1 MTVVLT
7 DEQTHAVVR
16 RSEPLLLSAAA
27 GSGKTSVLV
36 ERFVAAVRED
46 GIAPGKILAIT
57 FTERAAGELRSRV
70 RARLLE
76 LGDREA
82 ARDTEAAFVGTFHGF
97 CARVLRAH
105 PLAAGLD
112 PEFSI
117 IDEGLAGRLRE
128 LAFKAALREFLAG
141 ERPDAVDLLAAYGV
155 DRVCSMVERVYTEL
169 RSRGQRLPSLPL
181 PSLPSLLLSSVPER
195 VVPEPS
201 LPTPTAPEPD
211 AIAACG
217 LLDELLRGYGL
228 AYEQLKQ
235 GRRAVDFDDL
245 ELLTREL
252 LAGHERVRDAW
263 SDRFE
268 LLMVDEFQDTNAR
281 QLGILESLDRGNLFT
296 VGDEQQSIYGFRH
309 ADVSL
314 FRARRAKL
322 EERGGSLLLT
332 RNFRSR
338 EPLLDVVNAV
348 FTERF
353 AAYTP
358 LVAGRV
364 DAEIRGDRGVEVTG
378 GGGADTPEDGET
390 AVELLLTS
398 VRGWEEREE
407 LAQAIAAGLPD
418 AQLWRQAEAR
428 LLAQRVAELVE
439 GGQARAGEVVVLL
452 RASGDLEVFERA
464 LQLCGLRTL
473 AAVGAFWGHQQIGD
487 LISYLRALAN
497 PLDEEALYAAL
508 ASPLAGCSRDCLA
521 LLAQAARS
529 ARAGVWETALAAA
542 ESEAGAELSL
552 GLAPEDRV
560 ALVGFCVRLQAE
572 RQGASRRTLSELIER
587 AIDAAGYREHV
598 LALDWGERRLANV
611 HKLLRLA
618 RRFEASEG
626 RDLRAF
632 LDHVAYLQD
641 AIKAE
646 PEAPVE
652 GVEPDAV
659 RLMTIHAAK
668 GLEFPVVCL
677 ADLGRQPNTQTPDLL
692 VDGERVG
699 LRLVRLDGERSKP
712 ALDYEQLCRERRE
725 REAQEEDRIL
735 YVAMTRARERLLLSG
750 AVDFERWPG
759 SRQAPTAISWLGPAL
774 AADLPA
780 RVQAGEAAMHDLPVG
795 PGGVVT
801 VRCKLSSPASVGTVL
816 RPESFAKADS
826 AGSGT
831 PSSSV
836 EAVAGGQVGAGRV
849 DTGQVGA
856 GQVAGEQLSLLAEG
870 APSSIPTHPDVET
883 MATSVLKGQQS
894 PRGVADDASSP
905 APAPAGPPAPAL
917 ASVPAPA
924 PPPGP
929 VLAPASVPAPAPPP
943 GPVLAPAS
951 APAPGLATLSY
962 TSLSELERCGY
973 RYYLER
979 VLGLGDDR
987 SVARVDPGH
996 RGLEA
1001 RARGTLIH
1009 RLMERVD
1016 FARPSPQSPQQ
1027 VAKLARELGVRVGS
1041 GEREEIVALMAAA
1054 IRAAPATRVACAR
1067 GVRREHPFAFALA
1080 PGQPLISGVI
1090 DLLAQESDDGF
1101 MVLDYKS
1108 DRVGPT
1114 VDLEALVQREYGI
1127 QRLLYALAV
1136 LRDGAPKVEIV
1147 HWFLERPGEPAV
1159 ASFDAGE
1166 RGALEERL
1174 VAHVAGARAR
1184 GFMVSSKPHRG
1195 LCLTCPGRSGL
1206 CSWGERE
1213 TLREAP
1219 ELDRAPDP
1227 CSASELP
1234 NARESGRPA

>member
-1 MTVVLT
+1 MTVALT
-7 DEQTHAVVR
+7 DEQTQAVER

-70 RARLLE
+70 RARLLG

-112 PEFSI
+112 PEFAI

-128 LAFKAALREFLAG
+128 LAFKAALRDFLVG
-141 ERPDAVDLLAAYGV
+141 ERTDAVDLLAAYGV
-155 DRVCSMVERVYTEL
+155 DRVCSMVEQVYREL
-169 RSRGQRLPSLPL
+169 RSRGQRLPR
-181 PSLPSLLLSSVPER
+181 LL
-195 VVPEPS
+195 
-201 LPTPTAPEPD
+201 TPTAVERVSERGADAEAVPELDAQTDID
-211 AIAACG
+211 AIAACA
-217 LLDELLRGYGL
+217 LLDELLRGYGV

-235 GRRAVDFDDL
+235 GRGAVDFDDL

-252 LAGHERVRDAW
+252 LVEHASVRSAW

-296 VGDEQQSIYGFRH
+296 VGDELQSIYGFRH

-322 EERGGSLLLT
+322 EGRGGSLQLT

-348 FTERF
+348 FAERF
-353 AAYTP
+353 SAYTP

-364 DAEIRGDRGVEVTG
+364 DGQAPGDVQVAG
-378 GGGADTPEDGET
+378 GGDADAPEDGET
-390 AVELLLTS
+390 VVELLLTS
-398 VRGWEEREE
+398 VRGWEERQE
-407 LAQAIAAGLPD
+407 LADAIAAGLPE

-428 LLAQRVAELVE
+428 LLAQRVAELVQ

-464 LQLCGLRTL
+464 LQLRGLRTL

-508 ASPLAGCSRDCLA
+508 ASPLAGCSKDCLA

-542 ESEAGAELSL
+542 GASEAGVGGGPSP
-552 GLAPEDRV
+552 GLAPEDRE
-560 ALVGFCVRLQAE
+560 ALAGFCVRLQTE
-572 RQGASRRTLSELIER
+572 RASASRRTISQLIER

-632 LDHVAYLQD
+632 LDHVAYLKD
-641 AIKAE
+641 AVKVE

-699 LRLVRLDGERSKP
+699 LRLVRLDGEGSKS
-712 ALDYEQLCRERRE
+712 ALEYEQLCRERRE

-750 AVDFERWPG
+750 SVDFERWPG

-780 RVQAGEAAMHDLPVG
+780 RAQAGEAALHDLPIG
-795 PGGVVT
+795 PGGAVT
-801 VRCKLSSPASVGTVL
+801 VRCRLSSPATVGTVL
-816 RPESFAKADS
+816 RPEIFAHAVGATACAEAVG
-826 AGSGT
+826 AGSGA
-831 PSSSV
+831 PHSPV
-836 EAVAGGQVGAGRV
+836 EAVVAEQGAGE
-849 DTGQVGA
+849 
-856 GQVAGEQLSLLAEG
+856 QVAGEQGAGEQGAVEQLAGEQLSFLTEG
-870 APSSIPTHPDVET
+870 APSSIPEGHDVDT
-883 MATSVLKGQQS
+883 MATKVLRGQQL
-894 PRGVADDASSP
+894 RGGPVNGASS
-905 APAPAGPPAPAL
+905 
-917 ASVPAPA
+917 ASPTASTTPVP
-924 PPPGP
+924 
-929 VLAPASVPAPAPPP
+929 V
-943 GPVLAPAS
+943 
-951 APAPGLATLSY
+951 PGLAALSY

-979 VLGLGDDR
+979 VLGLGEDR
-987 SVARVDPGH
+987 SAAREEGH

-1009 RLMERVD
+1009 RLMERLD
-1016 FARPSPQSPQQ
+1016 FVRPSPPSPQQ
-1027 VAKLARELGVRVGS
+1027 VARLARELGVRVGG
-1041 GEREEIVALMAAA
+1041 GEREEIAALIDTAMKAAT
-1054 IRAAPATRVACAR
+1054 ATRVGRAR
-1067 GVRREHPFAFALA
+1067 AVRREHPFAFALA
-1080 PGQPLISGVI
+1080 VGQPLISGVI
-1090 DLLAQESDDGF
+1090 DLLAQEHDGGLL
-1101 MVLDYKS
+1101 VLDYKS
-1108 DRVGPT
+1108 DRIGPT
-1114 VDLEALVQREYGI
+1114 VDLDALVEREYGI

-1136 LRDGAPKVEIV
+1136 LRDRAPKVEII
-1147 HWFLERPGEPAV
+1147 HWFLERPDEAVV
-1159 ASFDAGE
+1159 ASFQAGE
-1166 RGALEERL
+1166 RAALEQRL
-1174 VAHVAGARAR
+1174 AAHVANARAR
-1184 GFMVSSKPHRG
+1184 GFTVSPSPHRG
-1195 LCLTCPGRSGL
+1195 LCLTCPGRGGL
-1206 CSWGERE
+1206 CSWDEHE

-1219 ELDRAPDP
+1219 EPDSALDPA
-1227 CSASELP
+1227 SASGV
-1234 NARESGRPA
+1234 RERP